1 MKNKLILRGAAISL
15 IALAVTNSALAVQYQ
30 NEKSAVVNGK
40 KESEA
45 KGLNVEKF
53 PVKEVTTQLYS
64 KAGIRLGGG
73 LIASWVQ
80 VLADAGYDTSYY
92 KRGIAVCNS
101 KLAGRRFILDFGNAT
116 EQYHVMDFSKPSPIN
131 GMAPTNI
138 QNFAAG
144 SQVDLT
150 GLFCQVY
157 GYEYLTQSIQINKGS
172 SVAYAPLCE
181 VMQGNSCGLADD
193 RRIESIVQKAVMAHP
208 CVPGMPICN

>member
-1 MKNKLILRGAAISL
+1 MNSKLILRGAAISL
-15 IALAVTNSALAVQYQ
+15 IALATTNCAWAVQYQ

-40 KESEA
+40 KESET
-45 KGLNVEKF
+45 KGLNIEKF

-64 KAGIRLGGG
+64 KAGIRLGGL
-73 LIASWVQ
+73 LINTWVR

-92 KRGIAVCNS
+92 QRGVDACNS

-116 EQYHVMDFSKPSPIN
+116 QQYHVLDMSKPSPIN

-144 SQVDLT
+144 SQINLT

-157 GYEYLTQSIQINKGS
+157 GYEYLTQSIQIHRGS
-172 SVAYAPLCE
+172 AAAYAPLCE

-193 RRIESIVQKAVMAHP
+193 RRVESIVQKAVLTHP
-208 CVPGMPICN
+208 CVPGMPACN